1 MAEVLLVRH
10 APVNVRGMCYGQHD
24 VGTEVPP
31 EVAAPLVVRTLGKLG
46 RPPPQRIWSSPWS
59 RTRELARALALHF
72 QLPLY
77 EDPRLSELNF
87 GRWEG
92 RLWSSLETQDS
103 YAWARWM
110 REWRTASPPGGEAL
124 PELLARVEA
133 WLNERVEEDGLSLA
147 VTHAGVIRAAHA
159 LAAGAPDAAA
169 EYAPDSLVPHL
180 SVHPVSLLRERP
192 AP

>member
-10 APVNVRGMCYGQHD
+10 APVNVRGLCYGQHD

-31 EVAAPLVVRTLGKLG
+31 EVAAPLVVQALRELG

-72 QLPLY
+72 QVPLC
-77 EDPRLSELNF
+77 EDPRISELNF

-92 RLWSSLETQDS
+92 RPWASLESQDS

-110 REWRTASPPGGEAL
+110 RDFRTAAPPGGEAL

-133 WLNERVEEDGLSLA
+133 WLNERAQEGGLSLA
-147 VTHAGVIRAAHA
+147 VTHAGVIRAARA
-159 LAAGAPDAAA
+159 LAVRAPNAAT
-169 EYAPDSLVPHL
+169 EYAPDSAVPHL
-180 SVHPVSLLRERP
+180 SVHPVSLLRK
-192 AP
+192 